1 MNVRQLASR
10 VDPHGIGRLPGPLPS
25 AAPAPATSFA
35 DALRHAEQAPDVHL
49 SAHAQQRLAQRGIAF
64 DAEAR
69 EAVAGAFDVLAQ
81 KGARDALLL
90 RNGTAFVVNVPSRTV
105 VTAAGQAD
113 LAERVFTQ
121 IDSAMI
127 L

>member
-1 MNVRQLASR
+1 MNVRQLATR
-10 VDPHGIGRLPGPLPS
+10 VDPHGIGRLPGPLPI
-25 AAPAPATSFA
+25 AAPATSFA
-35 DALRHAEQAPDVHL
+35 DALRQAEQTPDVHL
-49 SAHAQQRLAQRGIAF
+49 SAHAQQRLAQRGIPF

-69 EAVAGAFDVLAQ
+69 QAVAGAFDTLAQ

-90 RNGTAFVVNVPSRTV
+90 RDGTAFVVNVPSRTV